1 MPKEGE
7 EEEVATIPGMA
18 MTAVVVAADTDPTP
32 RDHAGGGRNS
42 TQNIRVL
49 SAVALHTGRVTNQ
62 KKKIRTRQVIRQSGR
77 R

>member
-1 MPKEGE
+1 MLKEGE

-18 MTAVVVAADTDPTP
+18 TAAVVVAADRYPTP
-32 RDHAGGGRNS
+32 RDHAGGGHQLNV
-42 TQNIRVL
+42 RVL

>member
-7 EEEVATIPGMA
+7 EEEVAIIPGMVMA
-18 MTAVVVAADTDPTP
+18 AVVVAADTDPTP
-32 RDHAGGGRNS
+32 RDHAGGGHQLNV
-42 TQNIRVL
+42 RVL